1 MATINQIEVS
11 DFVFRAYEFAKKAHE
26 GQVRKYTNE
35 PYINHPVE
43 VMSIIASVSH
53 TDEMLAA
60 ALLHDTVEDC
70 DVDIYQIEWG
80 FGFDVRCLVEDLTD
94 VSKPSDGNRAQRK
107 AIDRKHTANA
117 SRESKTIKLAD
128 LISNSQSICKYD
140 KKFAR
145 VYMQEKELL
154 LEVLKGG
161 DKTLW
166 DIANQI
172 VQNNKKELGL

>member
-1 MATINQIEVS
+1 MKVINQTGVS

-26 GQVRKYTNE
+26 GQVRKYTSE
-35 PYINHPVE
+35 TYINHPVE
-43 VMSIIASVSH
+43 VMSIVASVPH
-53 TDEMLAA
+53 TEGMLAA
-60 ALLHDTVEDC
+60 ALLHDCVEDC
-70 DVDIYQIEWG
+70 DVSLFDIDWE
-80 FGFDVRCLVEDLTD
+80 FGVDVRCLVGDLTD
-94 VSKPSDGNRAQRK
+94 VSKPSDGNRAERK

-117 SRESKTIKLAD
+117 SVEAKTIKLAD

-140 KKFAR
+140 KKFAK

-154 LEVLKGG
+154 LEVLKDG

-166 DIANQI
+166 NIANQI